1 MAHLH
6 YYNHSIVVERSEKEL
21 NWRCRGVKDYYV
33 SSSSTGRKIPCWSV
47 SFINQATRLKRGRR
61 LVHCC
66 SSSST
71 STSADEHVA
80 TKIEQSGIYENKKL
94 QFVYLVSEVNWQVRR
109 MVEMEDEMRKVADV
123 QAEAFHEPVFLFN
136 DLFFEFFKAEVL
148 SGLLY
153 RLRNSPPDRYACL
166 VAEPRTDT
174 QESQKEVVGVVDVT
188 ILREDSVLQHLPGA
202 EEYLYVSGIAVLN
215 KFRRQKVAT
224 ALLKACDILSAI
236 WGLSISFLELM
247 KMIMVLENCTQA
259 RDTESFQAIIP
270 GQLPGLDEG
279 DGFLWLN
286 DQTYND
292 RTMAFVKHY
301 VLIDLNHPHK
311 S

>member
-1 MAHLH
+1 MAGLH
-6 YYNHSIVVERSEKEL
+6 CNHSIVVERSEKESY
-21 NWRCRGVKDYYV
+21 WRCKGVKDYYV
-33 SSSSTGRKIPCWSV
+33 NSTSTSWKIPCCNV
-47 SFINQATRLKRGRR
+47 SFFSQTTRLKRGRR

-80 TKIEQSGIYENKKL
+80 MKIEQSGTYEDKKL
-94 QFVYLVSEVNWQVRR
+94 QLGYLVRDMNWQVRR

-166 VAEPRTDT
+166 VAEPGTDP

-224 ALLKACDILSAI
+224 TLLKACDILSAI
-236 WGLSISFLELM
+236 WGFEYLVLRAYEDDYGARKLYSSAGYRVVSGDHPWTTTWIGRRRRVLM
-247 KMIMVLENCTQA
+247 
-259 RDTESFQAIIP
+259 
-270 GQLPGLDEG
+270 
-279 DGFLWLN
+279 
-286 DQTYND
+286 
-292 RTMAFVKHY
+292 VKRSN
-301 VLIDLNHPHK
+301 IQ
-311 S
+311 